1 MSPLRF
7 LTAGE
12 SHGPRLTAILD
23 GMIAGLPIAAET
35 INRELARRQ
44 QSYGSGGRMKIERD
58 TVALTAGV
66 MGGVTTGAPISLEV
80 ANLDYK
86 SWAAKDVP
94 PMTIPRP
101 GHADLTGAIKYGY
114 RDLRPALE
122 RASARETTMR
132 VAVGAVC
139 KAYLAQ
145 FGITVGGY
153 VTAIG
158 PVEATL
164 PHDLPYP
171 ERFTRAEASDVR
183 CPDPAAAE
191 AMRKLIWD
199 VMQARDTIGGVFEIV
214 VLGAPAGLG
223 SHVHFDRKLDGRLL
237 AALGSIQAIKG
248 VEIGPAFANAR
259 LRGTQVQDEIVLTS
273 SSAPLLPGEGG
284 ASPPCPGRRG
294 GLGGIGRAANR
305 AGGLEGG
312 ITTGAP
318 IVLRAAMKPIATTL
332 TPLQSVDLATG
343 QPAPTRYERSDFC
356 AVPRA
361 VVVGEAMVA
370 WVIADALMEKLG
382 GDSLAEQL
390 PRFAALRQSRLE
402 DLPMDNRPWRFGY
415 ETNDE
420 GRRTNDR

>member
-1 MSPLRF
+1 LSSLRF

-58 TVALTAGV
+58 TVSITAGV

-86 SWAAKDVP
+86 AWATKDVL

-158 PVEATL
+158 EVAAAL
-164 PHDLPYP
+164 PDDLPYA
-171 ERFTRAEASDVR
+171 ERFARAETSEVR
-183 CPDPAAAE
+183 CPDPLASE

-214 VLGAPAGLG
+214 VLGAPPGLG

-259 LRGTQVQDEIVLTS
+259 LRGTQVHDEIVPAITG
-273 SSAPLLPGEGG
+273 AEPAE
-284 ASPPCPGRRG
+284 ASPALSSPDTQGAG
-294 GLGGIGRAANR
+294 QWLGRATNR

-332 TPLQSVDLATG
+332 TPLGSVDLATG

-361 VVVGEAMVA
+361 VVVGEAMAA
-370 WVIADALMEKLG
+370 WVIADALIEKLG

-390 PRFAALRQSRLE
+390 PRFAALRQSRLA
-402 DLPMDNRPWRFGY
+402 DLPMDNVAWRFGY
-415 ETNDE
+415 ETKDE
-420 GRRTNDR
+420 

>member
-12 SHGPRLTAILD
+12 SHGPRLTAILE

-44 QSYGSGGRMKIERD
+44 QSYGSGGRMKIEHD
-58 TVALTAGV
+58 TVAITAGV

-86 SWAAKDVP
+86 SWATKDVP

-101 GHADLTGAIKYGY
+101 GHADLTGALKYGY

-132 VAVGAVC
+132 VAVGALC

-145 FGITVGGY
+145 FGVTVGGY

-158 PVEATL
+158 EVEAAL
-164 PHDLPYP
+164 LDDLPFA
-171 ERFTRAEASDVR
+171 ERFAQAETSEVR
-183 CPDPAAAE
+183 CPDPVASE

-214 VLGAPAGLG
+214 VLGAPPGLG

-259 LRGTQVQDEIVLTS
+259 LRGTQVHDEIVLDSTYPEP
-273 SSAPLLPGEGG
+273 AEGD
-284 ASPPCPGRRG
+284 STCPEPAEGQIALRQAQRAGR
-294 GLGGIGRAANR
+294 GLVRSTNR

-318 IVLRAAMKPIATTL
+318 IILRAAMKPIATTL

-343 QPAPTRYERSDFC
+343 EPSPTRYERSDFC

-361 VVVGEAMVA
+361 VVVGEAMAA

-390 PRFAALRQSRLE
+390 PRFAALRQSRLA
-402 DLPMDNRPWRFGY
+402 DLPMDGVAWRFGY
-415 ETNDE
+415 EA
-420 GRRTNDR
+420 